1 MVNLPEGKTNL
12 NVHGP
17 NNRALKY
24 MKQTVTTL
32 IEGETGKKENR
43 LTYKLLL

>member
-1 MVNLPEGKTNL
+1 MVNLPEGQTNL
-12 NVHGP
+12 NAHGP

-24 MKQTVTTL
+24 MKQKVTKL
-32 IEGETGKKENR
+32 IERETEKKENR